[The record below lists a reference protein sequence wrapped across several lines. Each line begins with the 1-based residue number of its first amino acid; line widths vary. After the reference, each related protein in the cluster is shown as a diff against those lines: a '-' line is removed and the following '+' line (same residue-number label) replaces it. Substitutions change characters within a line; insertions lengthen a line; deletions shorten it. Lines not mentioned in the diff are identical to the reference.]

1 MRVLI
6 TGAITLLLLAPMPA
20 MAMAAPSPRW
30 GVTAFVQDAK
40 GRVWQSLN
48 LPAAA
53 CSTDPPQ

>member
-1 MRVLI
+1 MRMVI
-6 TGAITLLLLAPMPA
+6 TGSMTLLLLAQMPA

-53 CSTDPPQ
+53 CVTDRPQ